1 MLILGANLISS
12 AGVSA
17 KKSEF
22 SLLFDGDDQYIK
34 TGGDSST
41 KPVNAV
47 TVSAWV
53 NMDTAD
59 GGYGW
64 PNPDGNNDHMQVIV
78 GCIASG
84 GYALGIQYGGTA
96 NNPLTYVFA
105 NANVDDNGTGLAG
118 KYFTN
123 TFYNRH
129 SPYEQKADSTAADLN
144 ASSDAT
150 ADGPA
155 VGAAGCTW
163 GGYTS
168 SVGGYTLH
176 NIRNLT
182 GWNHLAMTYDG
193 TNGIMKL
200 YINGSLKRIADTE
213 VGSEGT
219 PNEMNYHSNS
229 AMEVMIGADVGS
241 VPSGG
246 ADFMDGL
253 IDDVA
258 IWDAAIDA
266 DGIAEIYNNGA
277 AGTNLTSAVGD
288 YDNQDDLQ
296 GWWKIE
302 EGTGTSVADSS
313 SNSNT
318 GTLVNTP
325 TWSTNT
331 AG

>member
-1 MLILGANLISS
+1 MLGLGSS
-12 AGVSA
+12 LVGGAALG
-17 KKSEF
+17 KQSEF
-22 SLLFDGDDQYIK
+22 SVLFDGDDQYIK

-41 KPVNAV
+41 KPTTAL

-53 NMDTAD
+53 NVDTAD

-64 PNPDGNNDHMQVIV
+64 PNPDGDNDHNQTIV

-96 NNPLTYVFA
+96 NNPITYVYA
-105 NANVDDNGTGLAG
+105 NANIDNNGSGSA
-118 KYFTN
+118 KYFSDA
-123 TFYNRH
+123 FYNR
-129 SPYEQKADSTAADLN
+129 SDNGYEANSTDADLN
-144 ASSDAT
+144 ATSDAT

-155 VGAAGCTW
+155 VGAKGCTW

-168 SVGGYTLH
+168 TTAGYTLH

-182 GWNHLAMTYDG
+182 GWNHLAMTYSAG
-193 TNGIMKL
+193 VMKL
-200 YINGSLKRIADTE
+200 YINGSLKRTAD
-213 VGSEGT
+213 SEDSSS
-219 PNEMNYHSNS
+219 NNINYHSNS

-246 ADFMDGL
+246 ADFVDGL

-258 IWDAAIDA
+258 IWNAAIDA
-266 DGIAEIYNNGA
+266 DGITKIYNNGPLGTVLTA
-277 AGTNLTSAVGD
+277 ADGD
-288 YDNQDDLQ
+288 YDNQSNLQ
-296 GWWKIE
+296 AWWKLN
-302 EGTGTSVADSS
+302 EGTGTSAADSS

-318 GTLVNTP
+318 ATLVNTP